1 MQKTCARAKVVGN
14 RVSRDL
20 GMKVWRAEF
29 SALAAREGGVVRALD
44 LGVRGAAPL
53 LLLLVCLFVAVQVV
67 KSEMVVSRIG
77 DARRVETKLSSTFI
91 SVHTIKSRELEY
103 LLTGAPRYLD
113 HVERDRAQVS
123 ANFTDLR
130 RQFARDPDQFARLVT
145 FQANAED
152 LLGTMSQ
159 AVSDFQTGDAEG
171 VRDWLTSP
179 AFVRLMSDNSIGS
192 GDLLKIERT
201 RISNLQDQ
209 RTHAIT
215 CALMGVFALV
225 IGLVGYAAFRL
236 ALMSRHVRQQ
246 RLTLRTLERAKASA
260 EDART
265 AAEEASRAK
274 SDFLASVSHELR
286 TPLNAILGFSEL
298 LGFQMLGPL
307 GHARYAEYAAD
318 IHKSGRH
325 LLELVNDILD
335 LSRVS
340 AGKAELRESE
350 FAVADLVE
358 ESMAL
363 LGAQAASHVTLEK
376 DIAPD
381 LPALHADF
389 RMIKQILL
397 NLLSNAAKFTPEG
410 GRVTIGA
417 SWKSGEGL
425 FLSVADTGIGMSARD
440 VEKALSAFGQV
451 DSKIARRHHGA
462 GLGLPIARAHAEL
475 HGGSLSVESREG
487 RGTRVTLV
495 LPQARLRP
503 FAFAIAG

>member
-1 MQKTCARAKVVGN
+1 
-14 RVSRDL
+14 
-20 GMKVWRAEF
+20 MKVWRAEF
-29 SALAAREGGVVRALD
+29 SALAACEGGLERALD
-44 LGVRGAAPL
+44 LGMRGAAPL

-67 KSEMVVSRIG
+67 ESERVVSRIG
-77 DARRVETKLSSTFI
+77 DARRIESKLSSTFI

-103 LLTGAPRYLD
+103 LLTGQTRYLD

-123 ANFTDLR
+123 ANFADLR
-130 RQFARDPDQFARLVT
+130 RRYAGNPAQFARLVV

-171 VRDWLTSP
+171 VRDWLSSP
-179 AFVRLMSDNSIGS
+179 GFVRLMSDNSIGS
-192 GDLLKIERT
+192 GDLLKIERAH
-201 RISNLQDQ
+201 ISNLQDQ
-209 RTHAIT
+209 RTRAVT

-225 IGLVGYAAFRL
+225 VGLAGYAAFRL

-246 RLTLRTLERAKASA
+246 LLTLRTLERAKASA
-260 EDART
+260 EEARC
-265 AAEEASRAK
+265 AAEDASRAK

-325 LLELVNDILD
+325 LLDLVNDILD
-335 LSRVS
+335 LSRVN

-350 FAVADLVE
+350 FAVADLVQ
-358 ESMAL
+358 ESLAL
-363 LGAQAASHVTLEK
+363 LGAQAASHVMLEK
-376 DIAPD
+376 EIAPN

-410 GRVTIGA
+410 GRIAIGA
-417 SWKSGEGL
+417 HWKNGEGL

-440 VEKALSAFGQV
+440 IEKALSPFGQV
-451 DSKIARRHHGA
+451 DSKIARRHNGV

-475 HGGSLSVESREG
+475 HGGKLMVESREG

-495 LPQARLRP
+495 LPEARLRP
-503 FAFAIAG
+503 VLRLVC